1 MRALALPPAVPA
13 QRVRALRQA
22 FQKVLEDAEL
32 KEMTKKSGDELS
44 PSSGEHVEE
53 VMRKVITD
61 TPKESIAEIK
71 RLFGG

>member
-1 MRALALPPAVPA
+1 
-13 QRVRALRQA
+13 
-22 FQKVLEDAEL
+22 VLEDAQL

-44 PSSGEHVEE
+44 PSPGEHVEE
-53 VMRKVITD
+53 LMRKVIAD